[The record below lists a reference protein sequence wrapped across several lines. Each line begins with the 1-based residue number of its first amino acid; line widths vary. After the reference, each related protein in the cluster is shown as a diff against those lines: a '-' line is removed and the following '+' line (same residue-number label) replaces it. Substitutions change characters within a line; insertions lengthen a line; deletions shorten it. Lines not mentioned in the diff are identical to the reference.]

1 MSQNLAIK
9 NHPHIIIICLT
20 FSEEKQ
26 MTQIRDSIEL
36 DFCDVL
42 FRPKRTTIN
51 SRKEADVIREFK
63 FKYYPKT
70 IFSCGIIAANMA
82 TTGTFDINNILQ
94 KYQAITCLHKHYDF
108 NKKENFQYITQNYKK
123 EESHNNSYTFIST
136 GLRDDKERLLS
147 LLSDKNFKI
156 DKLCIDIANG
166 YIPKLA
172 DFVKEVRNKF
182 PHLLIMVGNVV
193 TGDMTQDLILSGA
206 DIVKVGIGPGSVCTT
221 RKLTGVGRP
230 QLSAILE
237 CADAAHGVGG
247 LVCSDGG
254 CTCAGDVAKAFG
266 AGADFVMLGGMFAG
280 TDEASGDVIEKIIQ
294 TNELML
300 TAQNSKDYNLLTK
313 KEKYKQF
320 YGMSSKLAQE
330 KHFGGMACYRA
341 SEGKVVEVVYRGSAE
356 NVIQEILGGLRST
369 MSYIGANR
377 LKDVP
382 KCTTFY
388 RVNRQLNEV
397 FGKS

>member
-1 MSQNLAIK
+1 
-9 NHPHIIIICLT
+9 
-20 FSEEKQ
+20 

-42 FRPKRTTIN
+42 FMPKRTTLS
-51 SRKEADVIREFK
+51 SRKEANIIREYS
-63 FKYYPKT
+63 FKYYPNK
-70 IFSCGIIAANMA
+70 IMSCGIIAANMA
-82 TTGTFDINNILQ
+82 TTGTFEINNILQ

-108 NKKENFQYITQNYKK
+108 KQKENYDYITKNYNK
-123 EESHNNSYTFIST
+123 EESHHNAYTFVST
-136 GLRDDKERLLS
+136 GLKDDEEKLFELLA
-147 LLSDKNFKI
+147 DKNFMI

-166 YIPKLA
+166 YIPKLTE
-172 DFVKEVRNKF
+172 FVKEVRARF

-206 DIVKVGIGPGSVCTT
+206 DIVKVGIGSGSVCTT

-247 LVCSDGG
+247 LVCADGG

-280 TDEASGDVIEKIIQ
+280 TDEAAGELIEKTIQ
-294 TNELML
+294 SN
-300 TAQNSKDYNLLTK
+300 NLAEDGLSLLSK

-320 YGMSSKLAQE
+320 YGMSSQLAQE

-341 SEGKVVEVVYRGSAE
+341 SEGKVVEVAYKGSIE
-356 NVIQEILGGLRST
+356 GIIQEILGGIRST
-369 MSYIGANR
+369 MSYIGARR
-377 LKDVP
+377 LKDIP

-388 RVNRQLNEV
+388 RVNRQLNEI

>member
-1 MSQNLAIK
+1 
-9 NHPHIIIICLT
+9 
-20 FSEEKQ
+20 

-42 FRPKRTTIN
+42 FQPKRTTIN
-51 SRKEADVIREFK
+51 SRQEANVIREYK

-70 IFSCGIIAANMA
+70 ISSCGIIAANMA
-82 TTGTFDINNILQ
+82 TTGTFAINNVLQ

-108 NKKENFQYITQNYKK
+108 CKKENLDYIAQNYQKQ
-123 EESHNNSYTFIST
+123 ESQNNSYTFIST
-136 GLRDDKERLLS
+136 GLKEDKEYIFS
-147 LLSDKNFKI
+147 LLSNSDFKI

-166 YIPKLA
+166 YIPKLTE
-172 DFVKEVRNKF
+172 FVKEVRNKF
-182 PHLLIMVGNVV
+182 PDVLIMVGNVV

-237 CADAAHGVGG
+237 CADAAHGVRG
-247 LVCSDGG
+247 LVCADGG
-254 CTCAGDVAKAFG
+254 CTCAGDVSKAFG

-280 TDEASGDVIEKIIQ
+280 TDEASGDLIEKTIQ
-294 TNELML
+294 TNEIEPL
-300 TAQNSKDYNLLTK
+300 TYSPETFSLITK

-320 YGMSSKLAQE
+320 YGMSSQLAQE

-341 SEGKVVEVVYRGSAE
+341 SEGKVVNVTYKGSVE
-356 NVIQEILGGLRST
+356 NVIQEILGGVRST

-377 LKDVP
+377 LKDIP

>member
-1 MSQNLAIK
+1 
-9 NHPHIIIICLT
+9 
-20 FSEEKQ
+20 
-26 MTQIRDSIEL
+26 MTQIIDSTEL

-42 FRPKRTTIN
+42 FKPKRTTLN
-51 SRKEADVIREFK
+51 SRSEANVIREYK
-63 FKYYPKT
+63 FKYYPHT
-70 IFSCGIIAANMA
+70 INSCGIIAANMA
-82 TTGTFDINNILQ
+82 TTGTFEINDVLQ

-108 NKKENFQYITQNYKK
+108 NNEENRKYLIQNYKQ
-123 EESHNNSYTFIST
+123 NQNAYTFVST
-136 GLRDDKERLLS
+136 GLKDDKEKLFAI
-147 LLSDKNFKI
+147 LSDKEFPV

-166 YIPKLA
+166 YIPKLIE
-172 DFVKEVRNKF
+172 FVKEVRTNF

-193 TGDMTQDLILSGA
+193 TGDMTQDLILNGA

-237 CADAAHGVGG
+237 CSDAAHGVGG
-247 LVCSDGG
+247 LVCADGG

-280 TDEASGDVIEKIIQ
+280 TDEAAGELIEKTIQ
-294 TNELML
+294 TNLICDGKL
-300 TAQNSKDYNLLTK
+300 ITK
-313 KEKYKQF
+313 QEKYKQF
-320 YGMSSKLAQE
+320 YGMSSQLAQE

-341 SEGKVVEVVYRGSAE
+341 SEGKVVEVPYKGSAE
-356 NVIQEILGGLRST
+356 SVIQEILGGIRST
-369 MSYIGANR
+369 MSYIGARR
-377 LKDVP
+377 LKDIA

>member
-1 MSQNLAIK
+1 
-9 NHPHIIIICLT
+9 
-20 FSEEKQ
+20 
-26 MTQIRDSIEL
+26 MTQIKDTTEL

-42 FRPKRTTIN
+42 FMPKRTTLN
-51 SRKEADVIREFK
+51 SRSEADVVREYK
-63 FKYYPKT
+63 FRYYPHTLK
-70 IFSCGIIAANMA
+70 SCGIMAANMA
-82 TTGTFDINNILQ
+82 TTGTFEVNNVLQ

-108 NKKENFQYITQNYKK
+108 TNSANYDYIKQNFQK
-123 EESHNNSYTFIST
+123 EESNGNSYTFVST
-136 GLRDDKERLLS
+136 GLKDDKEKLYAV
-147 LLSDKNFKI
+147 LSDESFKV

-166 YIPKLA
+166 YIPKLLE
-172 DFVKEVRNKF
+172 FVKEVRAKF
-182 PHLLIMVGNVV
+182 PNLLIMVGNVV

-247 LVCSDGG
+247 LVCADGG

-266 AGADFVMLGGMFAG
+266 AGADFVMLGGMLAG
-280 TDEASGDVIEKIIQ
+280 TDEAAGDLIEKDVQ
-294 TNELML
+294 TN
-300 TAQNSKDYNLLTK
+300 LLVADEKNPNEQYLLIK

-320 YGMSSKLAQE
+320 YGMSSQLAQE

-341 SEGKVVEVVYRGSAE
+341 SEGKVVEVAYKGSVAG
-356 NVIQEILGGLRST
+356 VIQEILGGVRST
-369 MSYIGANR
+369 MSYIGARR
-377 LKDVP
+377 LKDIP

>member
-1 MSQNLAIK
+1 
-9 NHPHIIIICLT
+9 
-20 FSEEKQ
+20 

-42 FRPKRTTIN
+42 FRPKRTTLN
-51 SRKEADVIREFK
+51 SRSEADVIREYK

-70 IFSCGIIAANMA
+70 LKSCGIMAANMA
-82 TTGTFDINNILQ
+82 TTGTFEMNNVLQ
-94 KYQAITCLHKHYDF
+94 RHKAITCLHKHIEKSELKRYMVD
-108 NKKENFQYITQNYKK
+108 NFVNNDS
-123 EESHNNSYTFIST
+123 ESNSFTFVST
-136 GLRDDKERLLS
+136 GLKDNKEELFS
-147 LLSDKNFKI
+147 LLKSGSPI
-156 DKLCIDIANG
+156 DKVCVDVANG
-166 YIPKLA
+166 YMPKLLE
-172 DFVKEVRNKF
+172 FVKELRNEF

-193 TGDMTQDLILSGA
+193 TGDITQDLILSGA

-247 LVCSDGG
+247 LVCADGG

-266 AGADFVMLGGMFAG
+266 AGADFVMIGGMLAG
-280 TDEASGDVIEKIIQ
+280 TDEASGDLIEKCFR
-294 TNELML
+294 
-300 TAQNSKDYNLLTK
+300 TK
-313 KEKYKQF
+313 EYSYYIEPIDEANNTDTFPNKPIYEMKKFKQF

-341 SEGKVVEVVYRGSAE
+341 SEGREKLVSYVGSVET
-356 NVIQEILGGLRST
+356 VIVEILGGIRST
-369 MSYIGANR
+369 MSYIGARR
-377 LKDVP
+377 LKDIP

-388 RVNRQLNEV
+388 RVNRQLNSIFENQPNI
-397 FGKS
+397 

>member
-1 MSQNLAIK
+1 
-9 NHPHIIIICLT
+9 
-20 FSEEKQ
+20 

-42 FRPKRTTIN
+42 FQPKRTTIN
-51 SRKEADVIREFK
+51 SRQEANVIREYK
-63 FKYYPKT
+63 FKYYPKMIT
-70 IFSCGIIAANMA
+70 SCGIIAANMA
-82 TTGTFDINNILQ
+82 TTGTFDINNVLQ
-94 KYQAITCLHKHYDF
+94 KYKAITCLHKHYDF
-108 NKKENFQYITQNYKK
+108 NQKENFDYINENYNKA
-123 EESHNNSYTFIST
+123 ESEHNAYTFIST
-136 GLRDDKERLLS
+136 GLKDDKEQVFTTLS
-147 LLSDKNFKI
+147 NKDFKI

-166 YIPKLA
+166 YIPKLTE
-172 DFVKEVRNKF
+172 FVKEVRNRF
-182 PHLLIMVGNVV
+182 PDLLIMVGNVV

-237 CADAAHGVGG
+237 CADAAHGVRG
-247 LVCSDGG
+247 LVCADGG
-254 CTCAGDVAKAFG
+254 CTCAGDVSKAFG

-280 TDEASGDVIEKIIQ
+280 TDEAAGDVIEKTIQ
-294 TNELML
+294 TNELDV
-300 TAQNSKDYNLLTK
+300 TSGNFNLITK
-313 KEKYKQF
+313 KAKYKQF
-320 YGMSSKLAQE
+320 YGMSSQLAQE

-341 SEGKVVEVVYRGSAE
+341 SEGKVVDVAYKGSAE
-356 NVIQEILGGLRST
+356 GVMQEILGGIRST

-377 LKDVP
+377 LKDIP

-388 RVNRQLNEV
+388 RVNRQLNEI

>member
-1 MSQNLAIK
+1 
-9 NHPHIIIICLT
+9 
-20 FSEEKQ
+20 
-26 MTQIRDSIEL
+26 MTQIKDSVEL

-42 FRPKRTTIN
+42 FKPKRTTLN
-51 SRKEADVIREFK
+51 SRKEANVIREYK

-70 IFSCGIIAANMA
+70 IQSCGIIASNMA
-82 TTGTFDINNILQ
+82 TTGTFEINNVLQ

-108 NKKENFQYITQNYKK
+108 NDKNNHKYISQNYKNK
-123 EESHNNSYTFIST
+123 DSANNSYTFIST
-136 GLRDDKERLLS
+136 GLKDDKEHLFK
-147 LLSDKNFKI
+147 LLSDKTFKI

-166 YIPKLA
+166 YIPKLT
-172 DFVKEVRNKF
+172 DFVKEVRDKF
-182 PHLLIMVGNVV
+182 PHLLLMVGNVV

-237 CADAAHGVGG
+237 CSDAAHGVNG
-247 LVCSDGG
+247 LVCADGG
-254 CTCAGDVAKAFG
+254 CTCAGDVAKAYG

-280 TDEASGDVIEKIIQ
+280 TDEAAGELIEKIIQ
-294 TNELML
+294 TNEVIN
-300 TAQNSKDYNLLTK
+300 TNDDTQAPILLQK
-313 KEKYKQF
+313 VEKYKQF
-320 YGMSSKLAQE
+320 YGMSSQLAQE

-341 SEGKVVEVVYRGSAE
+341 SEGKVVNVAYKGSVE
-356 NVIQEILGGLRST
+356 SVIQEILGGVRST
-369 MSYIGANR
+369 MSYIGARR
-377 LKDVP
+377 LKDIP

>member
-1 MSQNLAIK
+1 
-9 NHPHIIIICLT
+9 
-20 FSEEKQ
+20 

-42 FRPKRTTIN
+42 FQPKRTTLN
-51 SRKEADVIREFK
+51 SRKEADIIREYK

-70 IFSCGIIAANMA
+70 INSCGIIAANMA
-82 TTGTFDINNILQ
+82 TTGTFEINNVLQ
-94 KYQAITCLHKHYDF
+94 KYKAITCLHKHYDF
-108 NKKENFQYITQNYKK
+108 GQKENFEYITQNDQK
-123 EESHNNSYTFIST
+123 EESQHNSYTFIST
-136 GLRDDKERLLS
+136 GLKDDKEKLFTF
-147 LLSDKNFKI
+147 LSDKNFKI

-166 YIPKLA
+166 YIPKLT

-182 PHLLIMVGNVV
+182 PDLLIMVGNVV

-237 CADAAHGVGG
+237 CADAAHGVRG

-254 CTCAGDVAKAFG
+254 CTCPGDVSKAFG

-280 TDEASGDVIEKIIQ
+280 TDEAAGESIEKIIQ
-294 TNELML
+294 TNELEVSPSDPEGYHL
-300 TAQNSKDYNLLTK
+300 ITEKQ
-313 KEKYKQF
+313 KYKQF

-341 SEGKVVEVVYRGSAE
+341 SEGKVVEVAYKGSVE
-356 NVIQEILGGLRST
+356 NVMQEILGGIRST
-369 MSYIGANR
+369 MSYIGASR
-377 LKDVP
+377 LKDIP

>member
-1 MSQNLAIK
+1 
-9 NHPHIIIICLT
+9 
-20 FSEEKQ
+20 

-42 FRPKRTTIN
+42 FQPKRTTLN
-51 SRKEADVIREFK
+51 SRKEADVIREYK
-63 FKYYPKT
+63 FKYYPHHLM
-70 IFSCGIIAANMA
+70 SCGIMSANMA
-82 TTGTFDINNILQ
+82 TTGTFAVNDVLQ
-94 KYQAITCLHKHYDF
+94 KFQAITCLHKHYDF
-108 NKKENFQYITQNYKK
+108 SNAENYQYITQNYDKQ
-123 EESHNNSYTFIST
+123 ESYHNAYTFIST
-136 GLRDDKERLLS
+136 GLKDDKELLFA
-147 LLSDKNFKI
+147 LLADKNFKI

-166 YIPKLA
+166 YIPKLT
-172 DFVKEVRNKF
+172 DFVKEVREKF
-182 PHLLIMVGNVV
+182 PELLIMVGNIV

-237 CADAAHGVGG
+237 CSDAAHGVGG
-247 LVCSDGG
+247 LVCADGG

-280 TDEASGDVIEKIIQ
+280 TDEASGELIEKTIQ
-294 TNELML
+294 TDELD
-300 TAQNSKDYNLLTK
+300 KDLHLVSK
-313 KEKYKQF
+313 KERYKLF
-320 YGMSSKLAQE
+320 YGMSSQLAQE
-330 KHFGGMACYRA
+330 RHFGGMACYRA
-341 SEGKVVEVVYRGSAE
+341 SEGKVVEIAYKGNIEGVM
-356 NVIQEILGGLRST
+356 QEILGGIRST
-369 MSYIGANR
+369 MAYIGARR
-377 LKDVP
+377 LKDIP

>member
-1 MSQNLAIK
+1 MTR
-9 NHPHIIIICLT
+9 II
-20 FSEEKQ
+20 
-26 MTQIRDSIEL
+26 DNVEL

-42 FRPKRTTIN
+42 FMPKRTTLN
-51 SRKEADVIREFK
+51 SRQEANVIREYK
-63 FKYYPKT
+63 FKYYPQT
-70 IFSCGIIAANMA
+70 IMSCGIMAANMA
-82 TTGTFDINNILQ
+82 TTGTFEINNVLQ
-94 KYQAITCLHKHYDF
+94 KHQAITCLHKHYDF
-108 NKKENFQYITQNYKK
+108 NDKKNYQYITDNYHK
-123 EESHNNSYTFIST
+123 EESAHNAYTFIST
-136 GLRDDKERLLS
+136 GLKDDKEHVYK

-166 YIPKLA
+166 YIPKLT
-172 DFVKEVRNKF
+172 DFVKETREKF
-182 PHLLIMVGNVV
+182 PNILIMVGNIV

-237 CADAAHGVGG
+237 CADAAHGVNGFI
-247 LVCSDGG
+247 CADGG
-254 CTCAGDVAKAFG
+254 CTCAGDVAKAYG
-266 AGADFVMLGGMFAG
+266 AGADFVMIGGLFAG
-280 TDEASGDVIEKIIQ
+280 TDEAAGELIEKTIQ
-294 TNELML
+294 TNELIDESTFL
-300 TAQNSKDYNLLTK
+300 RK

-320 YGMSSKLAQE
+320 YGMSSQLAQE

-341 SEGKVVEVVYRGSAE
+341 SEGKVVEVPYKGSAE
-356 NVIQEILGGLRST
+356 NVIQEILGGIRST
-369 MSYIGANR
+369 MTYIGAR
-377 LKDVP
+377 ELKNIS